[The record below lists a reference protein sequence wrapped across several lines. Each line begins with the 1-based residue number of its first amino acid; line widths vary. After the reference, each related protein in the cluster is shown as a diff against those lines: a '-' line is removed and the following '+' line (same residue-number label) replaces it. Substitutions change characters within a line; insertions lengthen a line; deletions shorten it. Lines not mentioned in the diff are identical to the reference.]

1 MSGAPSGE
9 QIELHH
15 GDHHAVVVEVGGGIR
30 SYRLGERHILA
41 GYGEHEICSS
51 GRGQLLLPWP
61 NRVKD
66 GSYAWNGRQLQLD
79 INEVARHNALH
90 GLVAWRNWRVAERA
104 DGRVVMRHTLHPS
117 TGYPFELELEV
128 GYSLDDDG
136 LTLAVSAL
144 NTGEEACPY
153 GFGCHPYIAP
163 PGLELIDECE
173 VRLPARSYQHVD
185 ERLIPYENAPVAGTE
200 FDFREPRA
208 IGATVLDHCFL
219 DLLRDDDRVARATV
233 AGPAGTTTL
242 WSDPSC
248 PFLQVFS
255 SDPLEPPQRRSGLA
269 IEPMTCAP
277 NAFVSGEG
285 LIRLEPGERHLA
297 VCGITPS

>member
-1 MSGAPSGE
+1 MARRDAAHAAPE
-9 QIELHH
+9 H
-15 GDHHAVVVEVGGGIR
+15 
-30 SYRLGERHILA
+30 RL
-41 GYGEHEICSS
+41 SV
-51 GRGQLLLPWP
+51 Q
-61 NRVKD
+61 
-66 GSYAWNGRQLQLD
+66 
-79 INEVARHNALH
+79 
-90 GLVAWRNWRVAERA
+90 
-104 DGRVVMRHTLHPS
+104 
-117 TGYPFELELEV
+117 LELEV

-242 WSDPSC
+242 WSDPEL
-248 PFLQVFS
+248 PVPAGLQ
-255 SDPLEPPQRRSGLA
+255 QRPARAAAATQWARDRADDLRT
-269 IEPMTCAP
+269 ER
-277 NAFVSGEG
+277 
-285 LIRLEPGERHLA
+285 IRQW
-297 VCGITPS
+297 

>member
-104 DGRVVMRHTLHPS
+104 DGAS
-117 TGYPFELELEV
+117 
-128 GYSLDDDG
+128 
-136 LTLAVSAL
+136 
-144 NTGEEACPY
+144 
-153 GFGCHPYIAP
+153 
-163 PGLELIDECE
+163 
-173 VRLPARSYQHVD
+173 
-185 ERLIPYENAPVAGTE
+185 
-200 FDFREPRA
+200 
-208 IGATVLDHCFL
+208 
-219 DLLRDDDRVARATV
+219 
-233 AGPAGTTTL
+233 
-242 WSDPSC
+242 
-248 PFLQVFS
+248 
-255 SDPLEPPQRRSGLA
+255 
-269 IEPMTCAP
+269 
-277 NAFVSGEG
+277 
-285 LIRLEPGERHLA
+285 
-297 VCGITPS
+297 